1 MFAIMWAMGD
11 RGQKADQTRK
21 QAEDGV
27 TVYNRVRLLR
37 QERGLSQKELASVLG
52 INHRTVGYL
61 ERQDYEPSI
70 SLAWK
75 IAWFFEVPVDEVF
88 SHKPFKSLSEHFQN
102 Q

>member
-1 MFAIMWAMGD
+1 MRAMGD

-21 QAEDGV
+21 QSEDGI

-37 QERGLSQKELASVLG
+37 QERGLSQKELASVIG

-61 ERQDYEPSI
+61 ERQDYEPSL

-75 IAWFFEVPVDEVF
+75 IAWFFEVPLEAVF
-88 SHKPFKSLSEHFQN
+88 SPEPFRSFSEHLRS
-102 Q
+102 

>member
-1 MFAIMWAMGD
+1 MWSMGA
-11 RGQKADQTRK
+11 RGQKAEQTRK
-21 QAEDGV
+21 QIEDGI

-70 SLAWK
+70 SLAWR

-88 SHKPFKSLSEHFQN
+88 SHKPFKSLSEQFSN
-102 Q
+102 R